1 MTEPALPGFFRLCRF
16 ERIGSTN
23 DEAKRLAASGAAEGT
38 LVWALEQDAGRGR
51 HGRNWISP
59 PGNLYLSLVLRPRV
73 SAARAAQLGFAASLA
88 VAEACAEFLP
98 PSVAVRCK
106 WPNDVL
112 IGAAKVAGILLESR
126 SDVAGGLDW
135 LVLGIGVNL
144 ASHPVETERPATS
157 LKAAGADVTPAA
169 MLAVLAARII
179 VWYEI
184 WRRDF
189 APVRAAWLDRA
200 YALGGEIRVKL
211 PRGELNGRFAG
222 LDEHG
227 MLLLD
232 GDGTRR
238 RIAAA
243 EIVTAA

>member
-1 MTEPALPGFFRLCRF
+1 MTEPALPDFFRLCRF
-16 ERIGSTN
+16 ARIGSTN
-23 DEAKRLAASGAAEGT
+23 DEAKRLAEAGAPEGT

-51 HGRNWISP
+51 HGRAWISP

-73 SAARAAQLGFAASLA
+73 SAARAAQVGFAASLA
-88 VAEACAEFLP
+88 VAEACGEFLP
-98 PSVAVRCK
+98 AAVAVRCK

-126 SDVAGGLDW
+126 SDAAGGLDW

-144 ASHPVETERPATS
+144 SSHPVETERPATS
-157 LKAAGADVTPAA
+157 LSAAGADVMPDA
-169 MLAVLAARII
+169 MLAILAGRIV
-179 VWYEI
+179 VWYET

-189 APVRAAWLDRA
+189 APVRAAWLARA
-200 YALGGEIRVKL
+200 HALGGEIRVKL
-211 PRGELNGRFAG
+211 PQGEISGRFAG

-232 GDGTRR
+232 GDGPRR

-243 EIVTAA
+243 EIIAAA